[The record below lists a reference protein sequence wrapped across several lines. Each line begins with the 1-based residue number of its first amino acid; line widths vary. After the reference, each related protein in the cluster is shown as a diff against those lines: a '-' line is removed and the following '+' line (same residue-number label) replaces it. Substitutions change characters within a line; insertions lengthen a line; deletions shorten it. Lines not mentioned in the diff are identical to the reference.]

1 MDREKTE
8 RLAWSSQLYYFRLIR
23 PVRIGRTRA
32 CRQNDCCSEPVSLG
46 RATIQVRLAIH
57 TFRDHPRPW
66 RDARLSDFQHRPV
79 NDAQPFLCP
88 FTLSTVI
95 FVIALSIILFIVDVL
110 YRERWVGRKRMGQ
123 YFLYRFYIYKDAT
136 LNVARKLRLIARKYT

>member
-1 MDREKTE
+1 MVVAAGLFSIDQAGKDWSYAGMPPKWLLLGAG
-8 RLAWSSQLYYFRLIR
+8 LA
-23 PVRIGRTRA
+23 G
-32 CRQNDCCSEPVSLG
+32 
-46 RATIQVRLAIH
+46 IQVRLAIH

-79 NDAQPFLCP
+79 NDVQPFLCP

-123 YFLYRFYIYKDAT
+123 YFLYRFYIDNDAT

>member
-8 RLAWSSQLYYFRLIR
+8 RLAWSSQLDYFRLIR
-23 PVRIGRTRA
+23 PARIGRTRA

-66 RDARLSDFQHRPV
+66 RDVRLSDFRHRPV
-79 NDAQPFLCP
+79 NDAQPFLCL
-88 FTLSTVI
+88 FISSTVI
-95 FVIALSIILFIVDVL
+95 FVVALSMILFIVDVL
-110 YRERWVGRKRMGQ
+110 CRARWVGQKRTGE
-123 YFLYRFYIYKDAT
+123 YILYRFYIDNDGT

>member
-1 MDREKTE
+1 MVVAAGLFSIDQAGKDWSYAGMPPKWLLLGAG
-8 RLAWSSQLYYFRLIR
+8 LA
-23 PVRIGRTRA
+23 G
-32 CRQNDCCSEPVSLG
+32 
-46 RATIQVRLAIH
+46 IQVRLAIH

-79 NDAQPFLCP
+79 NDVQPFLCP

-123 YFLYRFYIYKDAT
+123 YLLYRFYIDNDAT